1 LNTLT
6 KILRNVRPHI
16 AAAILVAYSL
26 YHGLGM
32 VARSTRNFRDPTS
45 IDTVLA
51 FDKRFAPLRTQ
62 LLQYGCREVG
72 YVTDEPEDADW
83 FTGYFRTQYALAPTL
98 VDDSADQS
106 LVVANL
112 RDPSSVASIMRNRH
126 LSLVLDFG
134 NGVVLLS
141 RQTH

>member
-1 LNTLT
+1 
-6 KILRNVRPHI
+6 
-16 AAAILVAYSL
+16 
-26 YHGLGM
+26 M
-32 VARSTRNFRDPTS
+32 
-45 IDTVLA
+45 
-51 FDKRFAPLRTQ
+51 
-62 LLQYGCREVG
+62 
-72 YVTDEPEDADW
+72 TDEPEDADW